1 MNEKKSSRGGA
12 RHNAGRPKREGP
24 AQYETVSA
32 HVPIET
38 ANALKFAAEK
48 ENISLSAKAAHVL
61 TTWAEAQNKN
71 PFEEPAEIL
80 DARTRVLNRLAEAL
94 EKIVERVSIDKE

>member
-24 AQYETVSA
+24 APY
-32 HVPIET
+32 T
-38 ANALKFAAEK
+38 AATTHLKNDVADAV
-48 ENISLSAKAAHVL
+48 KAAADRAQITMSAQIARIL
-61 TTWAEAQNKN
+61 SEWAEAQNKN